1 MAGWCLSSWGC
12 GFCGRIPDSV
22 NQLERGVRIMGG
34 CCEPRSPRPKMFSV
48 GGNNIGVFGLDE
60 VIREVADLE
69 PLTEDRRISELL
81 SRFRR
86 RNYFPDS
93 ARDKYGEAL
102 LAEYKK
108 HISEIKKESVGG
120 SERRMEIKVLGP
132 GCKNCKT
139 LESAVLR
146 VLEEMGVEA
155 SVEKVENP
163 RKIVELGV
171 MMTPGLIINGKI
183 KSTGKVP
190 KPEEISKWIRE
201 EMGK

>member
-1 MAGWCLSSWGC
+1 
-12 GFCGRIPDSV
+12 
-22 NQLERGVRIMGG
+22 
-34 CCEPRSPRPKMFSV
+34 
-48 GGNNIGVFGLDE
+48 
-60 VIREVADLE
+60 
-69 PLTEDRRISELL
+69 
-81 SRFRR
+81 
-86 RNYFPDS
+86 
-93 ARDKYGEAL
+93 
-102 LAEYKK
+102 
-108 HISEIKKESVGG
+108 
-120 SERRMEIKVLGP
+120 MEIKVLGP